1 MAQGARQSARRVR
14 PVRVDS
20 SRHVA
25 TEIRRHVEREGL
37 KPGDRIGTEQ
47 ELAAQFGVSRPTL
60 REGLRLLASTHL
72 IRSTQGRGGGIFVES
87 TANEG
92 IGRNLSDSI
101 GTMLAT
107 ESISLNEL
115 LEARIVLEVP
125 VAGLAAAAATE
136 ETADALD
143 AAIARASKSEPG
155 DKVFNSADAAFHET
169 LARATG
175 NDLLMA
181 FMRWV
186 LDVLQPSLVK
196 HVGARTTKRSILAQ
210 HRAIAA
216 AVRKGDV
223 AGAEQAMR
231 KHLEYLVEVLRKTD
245 ADDASR

>member
-1 MAQGARQSARRVR
+1 MAQGARQARGRVR
-14 PVRVDS
+14 PARTDS

-25 TEIRRHVEREGL
+25 AEIRRYVERRGL

-47 ELAAQFGVSRPTL
+47 ELAAEFGVSRPTL
-60 REGLRLLASTHL
+60 REGLRLLASSHL

-92 IGRNLSDSI
+92 IGRNISDSI
-101 GTMLAT
+101 ASMLST
-107 ESISLNEL
+107 ESITYGEM

-125 VAGLAAAAATE
+125 IAGLAAGAATP

-143 AAIARASKSEPG
+143 ALIARQSNADPG
-155 DKVFNSADAAFHET
+155 DKVFNTCDTSFHET

-186 LDVLQPSLVK
+186 FDVLQPSLIK
-196 HVGARTTKRSILAQ
+196 HVGARTSKRTILSQ

-216 AVRKGDV
+216 AVRKNDV

-231 KHLEYLVEVLRKTD
+231 RHLEYMMQVLRK
-245 ADDASR
+245 ADPSAR